1 MVENLFSGNR
11 ELQIQAATELSKLS
25 SKQRHRSAERGIIS
39 PLVSMLQSQD
49 YEAIEASL
57 LALLGLAFGSERFV
71 SCLLLSNVHYFSSSI
86 CRIQRISVANSIL
99 VLSRNKI
106 RIVKAGVIPVL
117 LDLVQCQSEE
127 LIELAMAAM
136 LILSSCTANKLV
148 IASSG
153 TIQLLV
159 EILNLVNAD
168 TGNISSFSMQARID
182 TIATLQ
188 NLSTCHQIIPAI
200 ASSGVIYSLLQL
212 IHCSEKS
219 SELTEKAMALLE
231 SIVSSSE
238 NSIQE
243 TASTGGAIRI
253 LVEAVEEGSPQCKEH
268 AVGIL
273 LHICQSCRDKYR
285 GLILMEGVMPGLLQ
299 LSVDGTRRAKSMAR
313 ELLLLLRDCSN
324 YASTSKQSKHEL
336 VEQIMQA
343 IEADGEKVTGT
354 TLGLVEEM
362 ITKLST

>member
-1 MVENLFSGNR
+1 MEDLVVENLFSNNR
-11 ELQIQAATELSKLS
+11 EMQIQAATELSKLS
-25 SKQRHRSAERGIIS
+25 SKQRHRLAERGIIS

-57 LALLGLAFGSERFV
+57 LALLSLAFGSE
-71 SCLLLSNVHYFSSSI
+71 
-86 CRIQRISVANSIL
+86 
-99 VLSRNKI
+99 RNKI

-117 LDLVQCQSEE
+117 LDLLQCQNEE
-127 LIELAMAAM
+127 LIELTIAAM
-136 LILSSCTANKLV
+136 LILSSCTANKLL

-159 EILNLVNAD
+159 KILNPMNSDA
-168 TGNISSFSMQARID
+168 NNFSMQARID
-182 TIATLQ
+182 TITTLQ
-188 NLSTCHQIIPAI
+188 NLSTCHQIIPSI

-212 IHCSEKS
+212 ITCSEKS

-231 SIVSSSE
+231 NIVSSSE

-299 LSVDGTRRAKSMAR
+299 LSVDGTLRAKSMAR
-313 ELLLLLRDCSN
+313 ELLFLLRDCSN
-324 YASTSKQSKHEL
+324 YASTSKQSKHE
-336 VEQIMQA
+336 VMEQIMQA
-343 IEADGEKVTGT
+343 IDEDGEKVTGT
-354 TLGLVEEM
+354 TLRLVQEM
-362 ITKLST
+362 ITKLSI